1 MHMSIPS
8 CMLLCSDTQKVASTS
23 ITTWIWR
30 RVWSARW
37 CLAGRRTTGTEGQQ
51 RLVYHVVGHEMKEKR
66 AVRPDTDHATSRD
79 RTNDRSLVEP
89 STEQTSPLYVASTSI
104 HTVSYAIFSLQL
116 RMRSLLRSLGG
127 LRPFG
132 RLLCPSIRQQGI
144 SSTVAKYF
152 VKLQQMDY

>member
-1 MHMSIPS
+1 MRTSIPS
-8 CMLLCSDTQKVASTS
+8 CMLSCSDSRKVTSTS
-23 ITTWIWR
+23 ITTQIWR
-30 RVWSARW
+30 RVRSVRW
-37 CLAGRRTTGTEGQQ
+37 CSAGRRTTGTEGQQ
-51 RLVYHVVGHEMKEKR
+51 RLVYHVVGHKMKEKR
-66 AVRPDTDHATSRD
+66 AVRPDTDHAMLRD
-79 RTNDRSLVEP
+79 HTNDRSLVEP
-89 STEQTSPLYVASTSI
+89 STEQTSPLYVASASV

-152 VKLQQMDY
+152 VKLRQMDY